1 MLKYSIRISSALFIS
16 LEVKAAPAKPTIYGV
31 EDCYETYGY
40 SYIEAVLSNAT
51 AKGEFLDTHR
61 IYYNLNFDDEEYVFY
76 PDEYVNIDE
85 EMTDVPYG
93 FVDNE
98 DFQTYKGRRVIYF
111 YLTDFKKVALTEFYV
126 DSDGVSHYSE
136 PAIWDDGTS
145 GVDKTISDK
154 TVKTARYYDL
164 GGRAVN
170 KLQSG
175 IYIKATTYSDGSVK
189 MKKVV
194 VNK

>member
-1 MLKYSIRISSALFIS
+1 M
-16 LEVKAAPAKPTIYGV
+16 
-31 EDCYETYGY
+31 
-40 SYIEAVLSNAT
+40 
-51 AKGEFLDTHR
+51 
-61 IYYNLNFDDEEYVFY
+61 
-76 PDEYVNIDE
+76 
-85 EMTDVPYG
+85 
-93 FVDNE
+93 
-98 DFQTYKGRRVIYF
+98 
-111 YLTDFKKVALTEFYV
+111 
-126 DSDGVSHYSE
+126 
-136 PAIWDDGTS
+136 DDGTS